1 MMGKNV
7 YLPGLALIGGVLGLG
22 LRLWQ
27 RRVNFD
33 PETLLFPAGGPAPVL
48 LLALTA
54 AVAAILLLALRREGP
69 PNTAEEAL
77 PCPSS
82 LYMTLMAAGALLM
95 LAGLAFA
102 VLSLARRLAF
112 PQKSRE

>member
-27 RRVNFD
+27 RRVSFD

-48 LLALTA
+48 R
-54 AVAAILLLALRREGP
+54 RRERAKAEADRKISHSHRYP
-69 PNTAEEAL
+69 PPDAHGVFLPKHAEKDL
-77 PCPSS
+77 
-82 LYMTLMAAGALLM
+82 
-95 LAGLAFA
+95 
-102 VLSLARRLAF
+102 
-112 PQKSRE
+112 QKMNSNIF

>member
-1 MMGKNV
+1 MGKNV

-27 RRVNFD
+27 RLVNFD

-54 AVAAILLLALRREGP
+54 AVAAILLLALRKPIEKADGP
-69 PNTAEEAL
+69 AEE
-77 PCPSS
+77 
-82 LYMTLMAAGALLM
+82 TGEVGA
-95 LAGLAFA
+95 
-102 VLSLARRLAF
+102 
-112 PQKSRE
+112 